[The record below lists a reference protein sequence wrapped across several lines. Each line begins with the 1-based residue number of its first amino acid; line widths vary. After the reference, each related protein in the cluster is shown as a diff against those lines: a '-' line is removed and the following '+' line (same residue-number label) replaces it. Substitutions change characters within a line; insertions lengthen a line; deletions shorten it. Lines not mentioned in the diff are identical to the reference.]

1 MDFFGQQD
9 RAHRQTRRLLVYFVM
24 AVVLTMA
31 LLYGAAALIFLG
43 PEEILGGDWRRAW
56 DAELF
61 LWVTVGTLG
70 VVFLGMA
77 QKMWELSRGGSAV
90 AVALGGRPA
99 DPQSRDPL
107 ERRLWNVVEEMAIA
121 SGLPVPDV
129 YVLEHEE
136 GINAF
141 AAGLTTSDAVVGVT
155 RGCMRLLTRDELQG
169 VIAHEFSHVAN
180 GDMRLN
186 LRLMGIVHGLL
197 GLAML
202 GQFLL
207 RISFYTGG
215 RGRSSSSGGGK
226 GGANPIPLLGLALL
240 VAGGI
245 GLFFGRLIK
254 SAVSRQREFLADAAA
269 VQFTRNPDGLVGALK
284 KIGGFVQG
292 ARLSNP
298 RAEEASHLMFGN
310 GLAPSWISAL
320 STHPPLVDRIRV
332 WEPNFDGK
340 FSRVT
345 FPEPDAPPPLPP
357 GVRSARRANQGAVGG
372 AVGGAGL
379 PPFTHGM
386 VLAGAAVMGAGEVVR
401 QAGRV
406 TPAHLQWASDLI
418 RAMPEALREAS
429 HDPMGAEALVYGLL
443 LGEAP
448 GARIEGLKGWRDAMP
463 PGVAMELDR
472 LLPELD
478 RLEASARLPLV
489 ELCLPS
495 LRRLSPDQYAGFE
508 RLLRQLIEADQQMD
522 LFEYALDKMLR
533 RHLAPHFGAKPGRV
547 TQYHALNPLLP
558 DCAVVLSVL
567 ARVGHDSP
575 EAVQAAFLDGMRALG
590 VDAVASGIR
599 VEEKAGLSEVE
610 VALDRLGLASPP
622 IRGRVLNACA
632 QAVASDGQISQR
644 EGELLRAIADTLDCP
659 LPPFLGGRPAA
670 TEGGS

>member
-9 RAHRQTRRLLVYFVM
+9 RARRQTRRLLVYFVM
-24 AVVLTMA
+24 AVVLTVA
-31 LLYGAAALIFLG
+31 LLYVAAALIFLG
-43 PEEILGGDWRRAW
+43 PEEIMGGDWRRAW

-90 AVALGGRPA
+90 AVALGGRPV
-99 DPQSRDPL
+99 DPQSRDPM

-129 YVLEHEE
+129 YVLDHEE

-215 RGRSSSSGGGK
+215 RGRSSGNGK

-284 KIGGFVQG
+284 KIGGFAQG
-292 ARLSNP
+292 ARLASP

-310 GLAPSWISAL
+310 GLPRSWFRAL

-332 WEPNFDGK
+332 WEPRFDGK

-345 FPEPDAPPPLPP
+345 FPEPEAPPPLPP
-357 GVRSARRANQGAVGG
+357 GVGSARGSGA
-372 AVGGAGL
+372 GAGL
-379 PPFTHGM
+379 PPFTRGA
-386 VLAGAAVMGAGEVVR
+386 VLVGAAVMGAGEVLR
-401 QAGRV
+401 QPGRM
-406 TPAHLQWASDLI
+406 TPEHLRWASDLMRSI
-418 RAMPEALREAS
+418 PEPLRAAS
-429 HDPMGAEALVYGLL
+429 HEPMGAEALVYGLL
-443 LGEAP
+443 LGEDP
-448 GARIEGLKGWRDAMP
+448 RARLAGLTAWRDAMP
-463 PGVAMELDR
+463 PGVARELDR
-472 LLPELD
+472 LLPALD
-478 RLEASARLPLV
+478 GLDPSARLPLV
-489 ELCLPS
+489 GLCLPS
-495 LRRLSPDQYAGFE
+495 LRRLSPEQYAGFDG
-508 RLLRQLIEADQQMD
+508 LLRQLIEADQQMD

-533 RHLAPHFGAKPGRV
+533 RHLAPHFGARAGRV

-567 ARVGHDSP
+567 ARVGHDTP
-575 EAVQAAFLDGMRALG
+575 EGVRTSFVEGMRTLG
-590 VDAVASGIR
+590 VDAAASGIP
-599 VEEKAGLSEVE
+599 VAETAGLAEVE
-610 VALDRLGLASPP
+610 VALDRLGAASLP

-632 QAVASDGQISQR
+632 HAVASDGRISQR
-644 EGELLRAIADTLDCP
+644 EGELLRAVADTLDCP
-659 LPPFLGGRPAA
+659 LPPFLDAAPAETGA
-670 TEGGS
+670 GS